1 MFSFRLKKQTS
12 QNVADTTFKKE
23 SKHWVISTKKVN
35 FTRAAEATKLTWR
48 KISMFWAA
56 ITTEE
61 YKKKIIRQK
70 INQQLKQRTKEM
82 REKTNRPH
90 RNQKKSFQQR
100 LPEMKKFP
108 VNWSERQ
115 VIANDADIATD
126 EVDNTHSKQESE
138 NTPQRNNSEK

>member
-1 MFSFRLKKQTS
+1 
-12 QNVADTTFKKE
+12 
-23 SKHWVISTKKVN
+23 
-35 FTRAAEATKLTWR
+35 
-48 KISMFWAA
+48 MFWAA

-115 VIANDADIATD
+115 EVIANDADIATD